1 MQREDTQ
8 IIPFENTIWEGWAHS
23 TAQHS
28 TDTDTPPG
36 TAFSSLAAATAQFI
50 AAAVYMCICKRDIE

>member
-1 MQREDTQ
+1 MGGMGT
-8 IIPFENTIWEGWAHS
+8 
-23 TAQHS
+23 QHS